1 MSWGTSAYDW
11 FGHTG
16 FASIVDSTGKKAQQF
31 FGLRRDDD
39 DQEAIELA
47 NKQAQQNLELS
58 REEFERGHQVAALDM
73 SRAGLNPISA
83 TAQPSTYNAS
93 GGSSTPLSPN
103 TAIAGGIAGIISSR
117 ISANK
122 QEKIANAQID
132 ANAPLVDAN
141 ASKAYADAVKTMTDV
156 KNDPE
161 NQDLKRQQVTAVINE
176 LNKRAEES
184 AVRASDLNYQ
194 LEQDKRNGT
203 YRSDTDKTATGKIV
217 LREGTELVKKGFK
230 ALSKFSDGKAI
241 TVPLDDIPARDRT
254 FVKGI
259 NNVRGLREALTSS
272 NLSQDTKDSL
282 ANFIIKG
289 GL

>member
-11 FGHTG
+11 FGHSVLG
-16 FASIVDSTGKKAQQF
+16 GALDSVGKKAQQF
-31 FGLRRDDD
+31 LGLRRDED
-39 DQEAIELA
+39 DQEAIEIA

-83 TAQPSTYNAS
+83 TAQPATYNAS
-93 GGSSTPLSPN
+93 GGSTTPLSPN
-103 TAIAGGIAGIISSR
+103 SSIAGGIAGIISSR

-122 QEKIANAQID
+122 QEKIANAQIS
-132 ANAPLVDAN
+132 ANQPLVDAN
-141 ASKAYADAVKTMTDV
+141 TSKAYADAAKTMTEV

-161 NQDLKRQQVTAVINE
+161 NQDLKRQQVIAAVNE

-184 AVRASDLNYQ
+184 ASRKADMDYQ

-217 LREGTELVKKGFK
+217 LHEGTELVKKGFK
-230 ALSKFSDGKAI
+230 ALSKIQNDRSVS
-241 TVPLDDIPARDRT
+241 VPLDDIPARDRT
-254 FVKGI
+254 AVKGI
-259 NNVRGLREALTSS
+259 NNVADLRKALTSPD
-272 NLSQDTKDSL
+272 LSKETKDAL
-282 ANFIIKG
+282 ASFIING